1 VLMPVAA
8 MLTLLISGSAIGL
21 FYVRRR

>member
-8 MLTLLISGSAIGL
+8 MLALLISGSAIGL

>member
-1 VLMPVAA
+1 MPVAA
-8 MLTLLISGSAIGL
+8 VLALLISGSAIGL